1 MNRVRLLLVGLGN
14 LGTRFCGILLDK
26 GPLLRGRYGLEL
38 RLVGAA
44 DSGGAAYHEEGLN
57 LAEVMRLKESGGTVA
72 HYPDAGSPD
81 WPALE
86 LVGAA
91 QADVLLEAS
100 PVNIRQAA
108 EPGLSCIRTALQ
120 RGMHVVTANKGPI
133 ILAYREL
140 HDLAAENGVQL
151 RFDGAVAGGLP
162 VLYLAR
168 RDLRGA
174 RILRIEAVPNL
185 VTGYVMD
192 LVGEGF
198 SWNQALVRA
207 SREGV
212 LEADASWDL
221 DGWDAAAKLVILVNA
236 IIEEAALRE
245 RPARMEDVARTGIL
259 DLDPDALRRARE
271 EGQRYRLL
279 AQAER
284 RGGGDFL
291 LSVGPKLLAPEHP
304 LGRLGSKQMGV
315 VLTTDIYGT
324 IVVTID
330 EQDPVPSAAS
340 MLRDLLDI
348 MV

>member
-1 MNRVRLLLVGLGN
+1 
-14 LGTRFCGILLDK
+14 
-26 GPLLRGRYGLEL
+26 
-38 RLVGAA
+38 
-44 DSGGAAYHEEGLN
+44 
-57 LAEVMRLKESGGTVA
+57 
-72 HYPDAGSPD
+72 
-81 WPALE
+81 
-86 LVGAA
+86 
-91 QADVLLEAS
+91 
-100 PVNIRQAA
+100 
-108 EPGLSCIRTALQ
+108 
-120 RGMHVVTANKGPI
+120 MHVVTANKGPI

-162 VLYLAR
+162 VLYLAQ

-212 LEADASWDL
+212 LEADARWDL

-236 IIEEAALRE
+236 IAEEAALRE
-245 RPARMEDVARTGIL
+245 RPARMEDVTRTGIL

-291 LSVGPKLLAPEHP
+291 LSVGPEPLGPEHP

-315 VLTTDIYGT
+315 VLNTDIYGT
-324 IVVTID
+324 IVATID